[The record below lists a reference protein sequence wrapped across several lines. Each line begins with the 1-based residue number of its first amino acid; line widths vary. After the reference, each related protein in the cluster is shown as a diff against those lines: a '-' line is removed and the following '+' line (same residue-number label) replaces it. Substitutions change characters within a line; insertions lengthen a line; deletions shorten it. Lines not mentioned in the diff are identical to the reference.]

1 MLCCG
6 VLYLLVRFVQARKC
20 EDPRIKD
27 IKAVAKPANSC
38 DSSVCPDPEPVP
50 GFQPRSMWMA
60 GQRAS
65 ASPTHSAMAAAQVR
79 TSQVAA
85 PAL

>member
-1 MLCCG
+1 MH
-6 VLYLLVRFVQARKC
+6 VMQARKC
-20 EDPRIKD
+20 EDPRFKD

-50 GFQPRSMWMA
+50 GFQPRSTWMA

-65 ASPTHSAMAAAQVR
+65 ASPTHSAMAAAAQVGTFLGSDSCTDLFT
-79 TSQVAA
+79 TSKT
-85 PAL
+85 

>member
-1 MLCCG
+1 M
-6 VLYLLVRFVQARKC
+6 QAKKR
-20 EDPRIKD
+20 EDPRFKD

-50 GFQPRSMWMA
+50 GFQPRSTWMA

-65 ASPTHSAMAAAQVR
+65 VSPTHSGLAAQVCKR
-79 TSQVAA
+79 SSRHGRGSCEVLLPTVV
-85 PAL
+85 PHN